1 MNRLS
6 ELAVNKNNNFNLLR
20 LAAAIAVLAGH
31 CFPLATGLEANFWI
45 GHHLGISLG
54 SVAVD
59 IFFITSGFLVTGS
72 LLSNKD
78 TIKFIKARTLR
89 VYPALLVM
97 LFFTTIFIGAYFT
110 KLQTTDY
117 FTNHDTYWY
126 LLKNA
131 SLITG
136 VSFTL
141 PGVFE
146 TNPYKIAVNGSL
158 WTLPYEIWMYS
169 ALALIWLAL
178 SVFSTLRLRIFKI
191 TIIIF
196 ALLSLVIYNSINLSD
211 SRYFQLI
218 KLFAMFFSGATYFVL
233 QKRIILSLPL
243 FCFTS
248 IALGVS
254 MLNKDVFHVVYS
266 LTLTY
271 LLICAAYMPAG
282 RIRAFNRIGDYSYG
296 VYIYAFPVQQSVA
309 AIFPII
315 SVGEMLL
322 ISLLFTFA
330 FAALSW
336 HLIEKPSLALKTRV
350 SGGCNTQLT

>member
-6 ELAVNKNNNFNLLR
+6 ELAVNKKNNFNLIR

-31 CFPLATGLEANFWI
+31 CFPLATGLEADFWI

-54 SVAVD
+54 SIAVD

-72 LLSNKD
+72 LLSSKD
-78 TIKFIKARTLR
+78 TVKFIKARTLR

-117 FTNHDTYWY
+117 FASHDTHWY

-158 WTLPYEIWMYS
+158 WTLPYEIWMYG

-178 SVFSTLRLRIFKI
+178 SVFSKLRIRIFKI
-191 TIIIF
+191 TIIIL
-196 ALLSLVIYNSINLSD
+196 ALLSLLIYNSINLSD

-218 KLFAMFFSGATYFVL
+218 KLFSMFFSGATYCVL

-254 MLNKDVFHVVYS
+254 MLNKNVFHVVYS

-271 LLICAAYMPAG
+271 LLICAAYMPSG
-282 RIRAFNRIGDYSYG
+282 RIRAFNRLGDYSYG
-296 VYIYAFPVQQSVA
+296 IYIYAFPVQQSVTA
-309 AIFPII
+309 LFPGI
-315 SVGEMLL
+315 SVGGLLL
-322 ISLLFTFA
+322 ISLLITFA

-336 HLIEKPSLALKTRV
+336 HLIEKPSLELKTRV
-350 SGGCNTQLT
+350 SGGCNTRLT